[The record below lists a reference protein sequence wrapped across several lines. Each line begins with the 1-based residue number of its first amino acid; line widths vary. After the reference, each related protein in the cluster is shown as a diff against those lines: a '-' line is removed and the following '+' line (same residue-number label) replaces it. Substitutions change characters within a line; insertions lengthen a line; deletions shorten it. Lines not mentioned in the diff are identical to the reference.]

1 MKPKVIK
8 ETRYTPG
15 PWVVY
20 HDDDGVEIR
29 AGADGG
35 AS

>member
-1 MKPKVIK
+1 MADI
-8 ETRYTPG
+8 TGHTPE